1 MYIFTITAS
10 DAFGNKKK
18 IEVKAKTPKEAL
30 INLKKEGFNAE
41 LSDITDAK
49 KDSILAKL
57 QKIDFISKLSR
68 VPRKDIFRLIK
79 MIGNSLSR
87 GRTLK
92 ATLEFIGEN
101 EDSKVLKKV
110 IEKLVERMEKPF
122 TSQVEIFSIFPQ
134 YFEEEFL
141 GIIEAGETSSNLGPY
156 LADYVKEKKKQNE
169 LSEKFKNVLI
179 KRLLTLIL
187 VFSVA
192 IVVVIFVIPQFKS
205 LFGEEVEIPWAMDVL
220 LKVADFFTKFGVYI
234 AIALILII
242 SSVYYLI
249 INNQKIRWWWHDFLL
264 NMPILGKTLR
274 TYYTAQFSYL
284 LSTLLTKSVGIVK
297 AMRIIIKQSNN
308 VCIEKTYENLV
319 VSMQGGDDLF
329 EAIIKEN
336 NKGNDYLIPAIVQ
349 AAKVG
354 GATASLGDTL
364 MDVRNDLDE
373 LFVVRLERAIK
384 GFSAIFYAIIIIF
397 AVFIAYAI
405 GSAIITFYNNAQS
418 LV

>member
-18 IEVKAKTPKEAL
+18 IEVKANTPEEAL
-30 INLKKEGFNAE
+30 RDLKKEGFSAE

-57 QKIDFISKLSR
+57 KKIDFATKFSK
-68 VPRKDIFRLIK
+68 VPKKDIFRLIK

-101 EDSKVLKKV
+101 EDSKALKKV

-122 TSQVEIFSIFPQ
+122 TSQVDVFSIFPE

-156 LADYVKEKKKQNE
+156 LADYVEEKKKQYA
-169 LSEKFKNVLI
+169 LSAKFKNVLV
-179 KRLLTLIL
+179 KRLFTLLL

-192 IVVVIFVIPQFKS
+192 IVVVLFVIPQFKT
-205 LFGEEVEIPWAMDVL
+205 LFGEEVAIPWAMNVL
-220 LKVADFFTKFGVYI
+220 LSLSDFFAKFGLYI
-234 AIALILII
+234 IIVLILII
-242 SSVYYLI
+242 STFYYFT
-249 INNQKIRWWWHDFLL
+249 INNQKVRWWWHDFLL

-284 LSTLLTKSVGIVK
+284 LSTLLTKSVDIVK
-297 AMRIIIKQSNN
+297 SMRIIIKQSNN
-308 VCIEKTYENLV
+308 VCMEKTYTNLV
-319 VSMQGGDDLF
+319 ISMQGGDDLF

-336 NKGNDYLIPAIVQ
+336 SRGNNYLIPSIVQ

-354 GATASLGDTL
+354 GSTASLGDTL

-397 AVFIAYAI
+397 AIFIAYAI

-418 LV
+418 LI

>member
-10 DAFGNKKK
+10 DAFGNKKM
-18 IEVKAKTPKEAL
+18 IEAKAKTPEEAL
-30 INLKKEGFNAE
+30 MNLREEGFSAGM
-41 LSDITDAK
+41 SDIKDAK

-57 QKIDFISKLSR
+57 QKIDFTSKFSN
-68 VPRKDIFRLIK
+68 VPKKDIFRLIK
-79 MIGNSLSR
+79 MIGSSLSR

-101 EDSKVLKKV
+101 EDSKTLKKV
-110 IEKLVERMEKPF
+110 IDKLIERMEKPF
-122 TSQVEIFSIFPQ
+122 ASQVEVFSIFPQ

-141 GIIEAGETSSNLGPY
+141 GIIEAGEISSNLGPY
-156 LADYVKEKKKQNE
+156 LADYVEEKKKQYE
-169 LSEKFKNVLI
+169 LSSKFKNVMI
-179 KRLLTLIL
+179 KRLFTLLL

-220 LKVADFFTKFGVYI
+220 LIIANFFTKFGLYI
-234 AIALILII
+234 IITLILVIA
-242 SSVYYLI
+242 SFYYLT
-249 INNQKIRWWWHDFLL
+249 INNQRVRWWWHDFLL

-284 LSTLLTKSVGIVK
+284 LSTLLTKSVDIVK
-297 AMRIIIKQSNN
+297 SMNIIIRQSNN
-308 VCIEKTYENLV
+308 VCMEKTYTNLV
-319 VSMQGGDDLF
+319 KSMQGGDDLF

-336 NKGNDYLIPAIVQ
+336 DRGNNYLIPSIVQ

-373 LFVVRLERAIK
+373 LFIIRLERSIK
-384 GFSAIFYAIIIIF
+384 GLSVIFYAIIIVF
-397 AVFIAYAI
+397 GVFIAYAI